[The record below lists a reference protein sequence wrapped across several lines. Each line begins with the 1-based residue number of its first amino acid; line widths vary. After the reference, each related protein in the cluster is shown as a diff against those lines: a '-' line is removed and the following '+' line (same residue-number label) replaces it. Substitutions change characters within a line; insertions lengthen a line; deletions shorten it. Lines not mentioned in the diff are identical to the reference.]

1 MDEQIIA
8 SLKKITREEEEI
20 LKGKEIEKKRYS
32 SGTDFTI
39 DSKKM
44 LERGKLI
51 DIRPHTRFADF
62 PKHKHN
68 YIEIIYMVNGS
79 TTHIINDK
87 VKVILE
93 KGDLLFLNQH
103 TYHKILPA
111 GIEDIGINFIVLPE
125 FFDVAFS
132 MLEEENEL
140 KNFLVDT
147 LRRDTGKTN
156 YLHFHVAGVLPIQ
169 NLIENMTWSILN
181 HENNRSKIN
190 QTTMGLL
197 FLQLMNYTN
206 KLEHHDRQQFENR
219 ITLNVLHYIE
229 VEYKNASLSEIAE
242 LEGQSIYQLSRLIK
256 NNTGYT
262 FKELLQIKRFNKAVQ
277 LLSETRLSVSDIIAA
292 VGYDNTSYF
301 YRVFRERYHM
311 SPNEFRKQSANK
323 RG

>member
-1 MDEQIIA
+1 
-8 SLKKITREEEEI
+8 
-20 LKGKEIEKKRYS
+20 
-32 SGTDFTI
+32 
-39 DSKKM
+39 
-44 LERGKLI
+44 
-51 DIRPHTRFADF
+51 
-62 PKHKHN
+62 
-68 YIEIIYMVNGS
+68 EIIYMVNGS